1 MVFGIFSY
9 STLSCYHPKY
19 VSFSGQRQME
29 RESYLNQN
37 VFPNMNYRV
46 LVSVSECLGAVFH
59 GTGS

>member
-37 VFPNMNYRV
+37 VFPNMN
-46 LVSVSECLGAVFH
+46 LQSVSVSK
-59 GTGS
+59 